1 MDNSPT
7 DPMAKARAARVPR
20 RPPGPIT
27 EDTPLKPREQRFVRE
42 YVVDQNGAESARK
55 AGYPVRSARV
65 QASELLTRPNIQRAV
80 EAANEEWLRRAE
92 ISTSRVAR
100 DISTA
105 ANLDVSEFL
114 DKDGNILPLKQ
125 MPPHVRRC
133 IVSIEVVKRNLT
145 AGDGQVDEVLKIR
158 LIDKARMHE
167 ILAKAT
173 GLIQGEGQEATPVP
187 TYILPSDTPGV
198 SVH

>member
-1 MDNSPT
+1 MT
-7 DPMAKARAARVPR
+7 KKEKMAKARAARAER
-20 RPPGPIT
+20 LPPPPLT

-42 YVVDQNGAESARK
+42 YVVDQNGADAARK
-55 AGYPVRSARV
+55 AGYPPRSARV
-65 QASELLTRPNIQRAV
+65 QASQLLTRPNIQRAV
-80 EAANEEWLRRAE
+80 EHAHEEWLRRAD
-92 ISTSRVAR
+92 ISAARVAR

-145 AGDGQVDEVLKIR
+145 AGDGEMDMVLKIR

-173 GLIQGEGQEATPVP
+173 GLIQGEGQEAPAVP
-187 TYILPSDTPGV
+187 TYVLPSDTQGV

>member
-7 DPMAKARAARVPR
+7 DPMAKARAARVER

-42 YVVDQNGAESARK
+42 YVVDENGADAARK
-55 AGYPVRSARV
+55 AGYPPRSARV
-65 QASELLTRPNIQRAV
+65 QASILLTHPNIQRAL
-80 EAANEEWLRRAE
+80 EDARAEWLKRAD

-173 GLIQGEGQEATPVP
+173 GLIQGEGQQPEPVS
-187 TYILPSDTPGV
+187 TYILPADTQGV